1 MSDIIVTEGSE
12 EAEAL
17 STRDDIPV
25 ERIAPI
31 EIKGMRVD
39 ELIFTQGFVK
49 YCDIDKCGGG
59 CCHSGVYADVEEY
72 ETILRHKEEI
82 AKAMDE
88 TQDTDPSTWFDGEY
102 IDDTDFPSGRATG
115 TQVHERD
122 GGISGFDEGCVFL
135 DKRHFCSIQVAA
147 ANEGLH
153 RWAWKPIYC
162 ILFPITVVEG
172 VITYDDSHSE
182 ELNHCGPKGAG
193 QYVHSV
199 YESMREELQHFLGM
213 EEFAKLDEYYQ
224 QNRDRFE
231 SARLSA
237 SLVQISGI
245 DAAGI
250 ETSAIANVS
259 ENAA

>member
-1 MSDIIVTEGSE
+1 MSEVVPGSE
-12 EAEAL
+12 PL
-17 STRDDIPV
+17 STRDDIPA

-31 EIKGMRVD
+31 TVKGMRVD

-59 CCHSGVYADVEEY
+59 CCHSGVYADVEEHA
-72 ETILRHKEEI
+72 TILRHKEQI
-82 AKAMDE
+82 ARAMDE

-102 IDDTDFPSGRATG
+102 IDDPDFPSGRATG

-122 GGISGFDEGCVFL
+122 GGISGFTEGCVFL

-153 RWAWKPIYC
+153 RWAWKPAYC

-182 ELNHCGPKGAG
+182 DLHHCGPKGAG
-193 QYVHSV
+193 NYVHSV
-199 YESMREELQHFLGM
+199 FESMREELQHFLGAD
-213 EEFAKLDEYYQ
+213 EYAKLEAYYQ
-224 QNRDRFE
+224 ANRERFE
-231 SARLSA
+231 SARIA
-237 SLVQISGI
+237 QSLVQLS
-245 DAAGI
+245 
-250 ETSAIANVS
+250 V
-259 ENAA
+259 

>member
-17 STRDDIPV
+17 TTRDDIPA

-72 ETILRHKEEI
+72 EMILRHKDQI

-153 RWAWKPIYC
+153 RWAWKPMYC

-182 ELNHCGPKGAG
+182 DLHHCGPKGAG

-213 EEFAKLDEYYQ
+213 EEFGKLDEYYQ
-224 QNRDRFE
+224 QNRERFE
-231 SARLSA
+231 SARMAA
-237 SLVQISGI
+237 SLVQISGVSTI
-245 DAAGI
+245 G
-250 ETSAIANVS
+250 TSPTEPI
-259 ENAA
+259 NAA